1 MKKPICSSYI
11 IAIIFCIIMLI
22 PCMSYA
28 ADAGVFND
36 IQTRFEK
43 AVSGKSN
50 AIQNAANWL
59 FWTLATISLVW
70 TGISLV
76 FRKGDISDFFAEF
89 IRYILFIGFFNW
101 LLTNGS
107 EMSKSILDSFRNL
120 GSSAIGSSNVLDPS
134 NIVDIGF
141 NLWSNTSSSVTQLP
155 LEQIIPAY
163 LVLIGVIV
171 IVFLIA
177 INVLLLN
184 ITAWIFAYA
193 GIFILGFG
201 GSRWTSESA
210 INYFRQLLNLGLQI
224 LTMII
229 LIGIGKDF
237 IDEIITGVNSFVL
250 FDFIVILASVLI
262 LLYLTN
268 KLPAMVGSLAGGV
281 GNGGA
286 GMLGGG
292 AAMAAMAMTGGALM
306 GAASAL
312 KAAGMEMAGAAK
324 AFSAAK
330 KGGDDSNKKDSA
342 IDAVKGGNSGDN
354 GSAQDGKPLTSEAG
368 EPTSESNKSETASSR
383 NTGTNNND
391 SSPSGETASTSSS
404 EGATSSNNG
413 SNDGSASNDATGSSE
428 ENTISS
434 GSASSN
440 SGDTASSESK
450 SNTSENTSSS
460 SVGENGSSPSE
471 TSQATA
477 DSSSN
482 KGSGEDTNQ
491 IASTVPKTTNT
502 GGESP
507 LAAAMGGN
515 KVSNWQA
522 AKKVV
527 GGLVKNKWNN
537 AIDNTAGGRLANQW
551 KNSEGDDNA

>member
-1 MKKPICSSYI
+1 
-11 IAIIFCIIMLI
+11 MLI

-36 IQTRFEK
+36 IQTRFEN

-292 AAMAAMAMTGGALM
+292 AAMAAMAMRRCIDGGSLC
-306 GAASAL
+306 L
-312 KAAGMEMAGAAK
+312 K
-324 AFSAAK
+324 SCWN
-330 KGGDDSNKKDSA
+330 GD
-342 IDAVKGGNSGDN
+342 GWGC
-354 GSAQDGKPLTSEAG
+354 
-368 EPTSESNKSETASSR
+368 
-383 NTGTNNND
+383 
-391 SSPSGETASTSSS
+391 
-404 EGATSSNNG
+404 
-413 SNDGSASNDATGSSE
+413 
-428 ENTISS
+428 
-434 GSASSN
+434 
-440 SGDTASSESK
+440 
-450 SNTSENTSSS
+450 
-460 SVGENGSSPSE
+460 
-471 TSQATA
+471 
-477 DSSSN
+477 
-482 KGSGEDTNQ
+482 
-491 IASTVPKTTNT
+491 
-502 GGESP
+502 
-507 LAAAMGGN
+507 
-515 KVSNWQA
+515 
-522 AKKVV
+522 
-527 GGLVKNKWNN
+527 
-537 AIDNTAGGRLANQW
+537 
-551 KNSEGDDNA
+551 

>member
-1 MKKPICSSYI
+1 
-11 IAIIFCIIMLI
+11 MLL

-36 IQTRFEK
+36 IQTRFEN

-59 FWTLATISLVW
+59 FWTLAIISLVW
-70 TGISLV
+70 TGISLA

-107 EMSKSILDSFRNL
+107 EMAKSILDSFRNL

-262 LLYLTN
+262 LLYLTIDI
-268 KLPAMVGSLAGGV
+268 LPLLKQGDSYGG
-281 GNGGA
+281 
-286 GMLGGG
+286 
-292 AAMAAMAMTGGALM
+292 
-306 GAASAL
+306 
-312 KAAGMEMAGAAK
+312 
-324 AFSAAK
+324 
-330 KGGDDSNKKDSA
+330 
-342 IDAVKGGNSGDN
+342 
-354 GSAQDGKPLTSEAG
+354 
-368 EPTSESNKSETASSR
+368 
-383 NTGTNNND
+383 
-391 SSPSGETASTSSS
+391 
-404 EGATSSNNG
+404 
-413 SNDGSASNDATGSSE
+413 
-428 ENTISS
+428 
-434 GSASSN
+434 
-440 SGDTASSESK
+440 
-450 SNTSENTSSS
+450 
-460 SVGENGSSPSE
+460 
-471 TSQATA
+471 
-477 DSSSN
+477 
-482 KGSGEDTNQ
+482 
-491 IASTVPKTTNT
+491 
-502 GGESP
+502 
-507 LAAAMGGN
+507 
-515 KVSNWQA
+515 
-522 AKKVV
+522 
-527 GGLVKNKWNN
+527 
-537 AIDNTAGGRLANQW
+537 
-551 KNSEGDDNA
+551 